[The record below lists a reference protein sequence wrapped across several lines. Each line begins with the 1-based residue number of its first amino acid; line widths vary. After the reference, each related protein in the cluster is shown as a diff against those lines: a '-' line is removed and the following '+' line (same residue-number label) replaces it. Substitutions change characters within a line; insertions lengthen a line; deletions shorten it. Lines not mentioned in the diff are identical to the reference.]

1 MPIRISALIALLAM
15 LSSTAYADETVI
27 NLPKQTVNVGIN
39 INVPANVKI
48 LTITATGDNAA
59 PIELFIKDGA
69 EFDLGSSA
77 PNLYSQAEY
86 VSNNT
91 SGSASLAIGTYATPA
106 LHAGTWHVALLNRSS
121 TQSTNVTLTTSTSTT
136 ADVPTDFQINFSA
149 PSKALEDAFGGADT
163 LDCDVAPWTDDTV
176 LGSSTVGEFRRS
188 LLEDTLSKLSTQIHS
203 PVPVHIQACWKKFD
217 DSGAHA
223 GSYTL
228 AAAQGTYIFAGDAG
242 MPLANTWY
250 AMAPAE
256 RLGGRRNCDY
266 YSNVDCSIPEIIVWF
281 NSAEVASGNYDSA
294 DDEPLIRSVTMHEI
308 THGLGFLS
316 QLGVS
321 KTKDDGSDNP
331 NYMQFNQGK
340 LDAYSVN
347 VGYESAPAQDPNNY
361 QVTSLADLD
370 MTGREQALTS
380 GQFLVWTDPSLG
392 NNSENVL
399 RNATSPRNLV
409 ELHAPSEIQPGSTLS
424 HLAAVHQGQLMT
436 AVIQPNYPQ
445 TLGLAGPMLARVGW
459 NTSPINL
466 TNAVGRPGSG
476 QLV

>member
-15 LSSTAYADETVI
+15 LSSAAYADETVI

-424 HLAAVHQGQLMT
+424 HLAAVHQGQ
-436 AVIQPNYPQ
+436 
-445 TLGLAGPMLARVGW
+445 
-459 NTSPINL
+459 
-466 TNAVGRPGSG
+466 
-476 QLV
+476 